1 MFRRA
6 NQQDKRVIFDL
17 YAKQPVIHES
27 QDDYFNCSFIAK
39 NTIVNEINGHVVA
52 SLQHDYHK
60 VMFNDLPIV
69 TSVIFAQFSDRTK
82 GSRALENLRAE
93 AIKQESYKT
102 LFTFINCDNNKEYQK
117 YGFDAVYYKR
127 AYSLNK
133 KDFKEITYSCVSKDF
148 NVDQLLRVYRKF
160 TEKFT
165 GYFYR
170 DRDYYVN
177 LIDLLQSKRGNLACC
192 YDSENKCVGYM
203 IYFIDSSKVIV
214 KELIYLNGYALSKLL
229 SYCLRIKEDI
239 LVYVSNNEDLSKIF
253 GKVPYKKVISTLVKI
268 NDFDLFNKLFA
279 CKVSSSITAFKQDK
293 RPLFL
298 SDVRYM

>member
-148 NVDQLLRVYRKF
+148 NVDELLRVYRKF

-170 DRDYYVN
+170 DRDKKEVDFIIESVDGIYPIEIKKGTKPSN
-177 LIDLLQSKRGNLACC
+177 LGKNFHVLNKFDKKVFPGIVIDNR
-192 YDSENKCVGYM
+192 D
-203 IYFIDSSKVIV
+203 
-214 KELIYLNGYALSKLL
+214 
-229 SYCLRIKEDI
+229 
-239 LVYVSNNEDLSKIF
+239 KIF
-253 GKVPYKKVISTLVKI
+253 KI
-268 NDFDLFNKLFA
+268 NDMAYEVPIELIGL
-279 CKVSSSITAFKQDK
+279 
-293 RPLFL
+293 
-298 SDVRYM
+298 

>member
-6 NQQDKRVIFDL
+6 TEQDKRVIFDL
-17 YAKQPVIHES
+17 YAKQSVISDS
-27 QDDYFNCSFIAK
+27 QDDYFNCSFVAR

-52 SLQHDYHK
+52 SLQVDYHK

-69 TSVIFAQFSDRTK
+69 ASVVFAQFADRSK
-82 GSRALENLRAE
+82 GSKHLESLRAE
-93 AIKQESYKT
+93 AIKQESYKS

-127 AYSLNK
+127 AYSINK
-133 KDFKEITYSCVSKDF
+133 KDFKEISYSGVSKDF
-148 NVDQLLRVYRKF
+148 DIDELLNVYRSF

-170 DRDYYVN
+170 DRNYYVS
-177 LIDLLQSKRGNLACC
+177 LIDLLQNKRGNLACC

-203 IYFIDSSKVIV
+203 IYFIDSTKVIV
-214 KELIYLNGYALSKLL
+214 KELVYLNGYALSKLL

-239 LVYVSNNEDLSKIF
+239 LVYVSNNEDLT
-253 GKVPYKKVISTLVKI
+253 KVFPKVTYKKVISTLVKV
-268 NDFDLFNKLFA
+268 NDYELFNKLFA
-279 CKVSSSITAFKQDK
+279 CKVTSSLTAFKQDK

-298 SDVRYM
+298 SDIRYM